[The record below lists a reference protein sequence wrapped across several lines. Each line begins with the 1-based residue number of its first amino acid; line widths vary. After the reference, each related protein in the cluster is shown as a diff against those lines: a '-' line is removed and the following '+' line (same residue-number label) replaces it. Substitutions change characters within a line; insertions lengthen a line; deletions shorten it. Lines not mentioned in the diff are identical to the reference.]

1 MNLKYSVFSV
11 ALSGCMTYVGTWVAT
26 SYESAVQ
33 MITKET
39 GLDIRSLKIYTRVF

>member
-1 MNLKYSVFSV
+1 MNMKYSVFSV
-11 ALSGCMTYVGTWVAT
+11 SLSGCMDYVGTWIAT

-39 GLDIRSLKIYTRVF
+39 GLDICSLKIYSRM

>member
-1 MNLKYSVFSV
+1 MNMKYSVFSV
-11 ALSGCMTYVGTWVAT
+11 SLSGYMNYVGTWIAT

-39 GLDIRSLKIYTRVF
+39 GLGIGSLKIYTRII